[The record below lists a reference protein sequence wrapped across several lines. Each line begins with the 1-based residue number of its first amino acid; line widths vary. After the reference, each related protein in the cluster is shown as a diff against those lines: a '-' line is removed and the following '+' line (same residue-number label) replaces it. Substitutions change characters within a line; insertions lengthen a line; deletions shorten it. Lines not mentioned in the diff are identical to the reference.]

1 MLTERLLLQFPCNLF
16 ILGVGLDPRIR
27 GRDGMRYEAP
37 KVVDY
42 GSIAEHTFTRCPG
55 GDPNADIPKDFMVC
69 EHDKHGEC
77 SCGETGLTP

>member
-1 MLTERLLLQFPCNLF
+1 
-16 ILGVGLDPRIR
+16 
-27 GRDGMRYEAP
+27 MRYEAP

-55 GDPNADIPKDFMVC
+55 GDPNADMPKDFMVC